1 MAAALAFGS
10 LEEKRRNAV
19 RASCF
24 AGDGFSNLA
33 LKREKLC
40 LQRVGDAGLGTSD
53 LFFRLLPTIQR
64 LNPFLRWNGEAE
76 SEYLYRSQK

>member
-24 AGDGFSNLA
+24 AGDGLSNLA
-33 LKREKLC
+33 LNREKLRV
-40 LQRVGDAGLGTSD
+40 QRVGDAGLGTSD
-53 LFFRLLPTIQR
+53 
-64 LNPFLRWNGEAE
+64 
-76 SEYLYRSQK
+76 